1 MANSALANPAQPGL
15 MRFGMTTVWLN
26 LHNAGLSDMN
36 VTLLAMGIFYGGM
49 ARLLAGLRSFKQ
61 NNIFGRRPFTSC
73 GMFWLHF
80 MVILLLVYAGWIG
93 LICRASACYLALGEV
108 LNEPFGRT
116 LLPTGANAMEA

>member
-1 MANSALANPAQPGL
+1 

-80 MVILLLVYAGWIG
+80 VAILLPAGHLLHQPALLVYAGWIG
-93 LICRASACYLALGEV
+93 LICEASACYLALGEV

-116 LLPTGANAMEA
+116 LLPTGANATEA